1 MAEEMQNNKSSR
13 LLENILESGL
23 PPKSDLEGESKKA
36 DDGDFEEE
44 KSATTLKDLGKLP
57 EEEALKNIPEAQAE
71 FLRAGAHFG
80 HQKSRVHPSM
90 FPFIFGVRN
99 GVHII
104 DVEKTVEKVAE
115 ATNFL
120 RTIAAAGKQV
130 LFVGTKLPV
139 RDLVRKAAEESGMP
153 YMIERW
159 PGGVLT
165 NWKTFTQT
173 LEHLMELEAKKKSE
187 EWEKYTKYERLM
199 MDREI
204 NKLEL
209 QWGGMKAL
217 KRLPDAV
224 VIADVNHDNTAFREA
239 KKLKIPVVAVVNT
252 NTNIT
257 RVDYLIPASD
267 NSVPAVRLI
276 LEKITEA
283 IKDGKAQSISV
294 QK

>member
-1 MAEEMQNNKSSR
+1 MDEEIQNNKSSR
-13 LLENILESGL
+13 LLESILESEL
-23 PPKSDLEGESKKA
+23 PQQSDFEGEGKKA
-36 DDGDFEEE
+36 NDEDFEEE
-44 KSATTLKDLGKLP
+44 KSAANLKDLGKLP

-104 DVEKTVEKVAE
+104 DVEKTVEKIAE
-115 ATNFL
+115 ASDFL
-120 RTIAAAGKQV
+120 RGIAAAGKQI

-139 RDLVRKAAEESGMP
+139 RDLVRKAADESGMP

-204 NKLEL
+204 NKLEV

-239 KKLKIPVVAVVNT
+239 KKLKIPVVAIVNT

-267 NSVPAVRLI
+267 NSIPAVRLI
-276 LEKITEA
+276 LEKIKEA
-283 IKDGKAQSISV
+283 IKDGKAHGAGD

>member
-1 MAEEMQNNKSSR
+1 MTEEIKNNKLVRLFKSVLETELPFPGSADKKDEVAQSESS
-13 LLENILESGL
+13 E
-23 PPKSDLEGESKKA
+23 A
-36 DDGDFEEE
+36 E
-44 KSATTLKDLGKLP
+44 KNASTLKDLGKLP
-57 EEEALKNIPEAQAE
+57 EEEALKNIPESQAE

-104 DVEKTVEKVAE
+104 DVEKTVAKVTE
-115 ATNFL
+115 ATEFL

-139 RDLVRKAAEESGMP
+139 RDLVRHAAEESGMP
-153 YMIERW
+153 HMIERW

-173 LEHLMELEAKKKSE
+173 LEHLMELEEKKKSE

-224 VIADVNHDNTAFREA
+224 VIADANHDNTALKEA
-239 KKLKIPVVAVVNT
+239 KKLKIPVVAIVNT
-252 NTNIT
+252 NVNIT
-257 RVDYLIPASD
+257 LIGYPIPASD
-267 NSVPAVRLI
+267 NSIPTVRLI
-276 LEKITEA
+276 LEKISQA
-283 IKDGKAQSISV
+283 IKEGKAQNVSE